1 VAELMKGYPLRLDG
15 TTADVVPVHRP
26 GGFDLE
32 IDGRRIA
39 ARLEPLGDGEWR
51 LSADGR
57 SRVVWIAQRGNR
69 AFVQL
74 DGRVEIV
81 NALEELIRE
90 AQRAGGDALLAPMP
104 GTVIRVATEVGRT
117 VAEGEALIVIESMKL
132 QTSIFAPH
140 EGRVA
145 EIPFGEGQSFDKGA
159 VLVRLEPVA
168 AEETP
173 S

>member
-1 VAELMKGYPLRLDG
+1 MKGYPLRIDG
-15 TTADVVPVHRP
+15 AAADVVPIHRP
-26 GGFDLE
+26 GGVDLE
-32 IDGRRIA
+32 IDGRRVS
-39 ARLEPLGDGEWR
+39 ARLEPLGHGAYR
-51 LSADGR
+51 LEVDGR
-57 SRVVWIAQRGNR
+57 SRTAWIAERGNR

-74 DGRVEIV
+74 DGRVFEIEIV
-81 NALEELIRE
+81 NALEELIRAAE
-90 AQRAGGDALLAPMP
+90 RAGGDSLLAPMP
-104 GTVIRVATEVGRT
+104 GTVIRVAAEVGEI
-117 VAEGEALIVIESMKL
+117 VAEGETLIVIESMKL

-145 EIPFGEGQSFDKGA
+145 EIAFAVGQSFDKGA